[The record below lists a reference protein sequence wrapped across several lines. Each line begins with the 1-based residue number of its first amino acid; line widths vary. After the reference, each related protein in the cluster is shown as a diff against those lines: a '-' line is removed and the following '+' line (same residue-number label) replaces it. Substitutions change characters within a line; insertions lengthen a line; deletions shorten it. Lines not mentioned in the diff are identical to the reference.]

1 MQESL
6 LIKKNLE
13 SSMNMIKALMM
24 VVALTIPFASYAME
38 GEQQVKYTEAL
49 RDGNVKLVKKT
60 LDAGVDVNEKFFAW
74 SAIQIAANKGQ
85 LGVVKVLVQKGAD
98 VNYQHPMT
106 KMTAFHLA
114 AYENFPELVKYLAA
128 NGADLNLKLRGD
140 VSIVRAVRDA
150 GNPKMAELLL
160 SLGVT
165 DDGCKDEKCF

>member
-1 MQESL
+1 M
-6 LIKKNLE
+6 
-13 SSMNMIKALMM
+13 
-24 VVALTIPFASYAME
+24 
-38 GEQQVKYTEAL
+38 
-49 RDGNVKLVKKT
+49 
-60 LDAGVDVNEKFFAW
+60 
-74 SAIQIAANKGQ
+74 
-85 LGVVKVLVQKGAD
+85 LVQKGAD